1 VTVYHTTEL
10 SAFHLRHSL
19 GMKWISLIVCAA
31 ALTGFSALEA
41 QTPSASASA
50 SGSASPET
58 GEHHGWGH
66 HHGFGFFLK
75 QLNLTDAQKQQVKQ
89 YFSDNKQAFKTQMLN
104 LMKAKQAVDLAIEKN
119 PSDESTIRSLSANVA
134 SAHTELSA
142 QRAKF
147 IAFLQ
152 SILTS
157 EQKQTLT
164 TLQQKRDAKIQEHI
178 SRLSQSQAGS

>member
-1 VTVYHTTEL
+1 MTVYQTTEL
-10 SAFHLRHSL
+10 GAFNLRHSL
-19 GMKWISLIVCAA
+19 CMKWIPLVVCAA
-31 ALTGFSALEA
+31 ALTGFSTLNA
-41 QTPSASASA
+41 QTPSASAS
-50 SGSASPET
+50 SSASPET

-89 YFSDNKQAFKTQMLN
+89 YFSDNKQAFKSNMLN
-104 LMKAKQAVDLAIEKN
+104 LLKAKQAVDSAIEKN

-134 SAHTELSA
+134 SAQTELSA

-147 IAFLQ
+147 TAFLQ

-178 SRLSQSQAGS
+178 SRLSQSSS